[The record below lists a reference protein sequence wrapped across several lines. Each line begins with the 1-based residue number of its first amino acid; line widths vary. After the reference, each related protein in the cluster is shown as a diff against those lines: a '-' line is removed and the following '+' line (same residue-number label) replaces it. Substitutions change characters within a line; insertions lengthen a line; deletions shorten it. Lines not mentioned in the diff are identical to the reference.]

1 MTPLQDLARS
11 CGIQLDYWDTV
22 GQQHHASPESL
33 LRVLQILGIPIKQAE
48 DARDAHR
55 RLYQDFWRRGLE
67 PVGVAWDGT
76 PNEMRL
82 RLPERVG
89 GVVGCRLELESGEV
103 RSWSSD
109 VGALPVVETADVTGV
124 RYCARR
130 LNLPGGLPLGYHRL
144 TVEQGSQTFFSQ
156 ILSAP
161 VQASTTQSRKTW
173 GLFAPLYALHSK
185 HSWGAGDFTDLENL
199 VDWVRAQGGGMVATL
214 PLLAAFLDEPFNP
227 SPYAPAS
234 RLFWNEFY
242 LDVARIP
249 ELQQSPRA
257 QALLAA
263 PEFREEIQA
272 LRAEPLV
279 DYRAQMALK
288 RRVLEELAQTLF
300 AAPSAR
306 LEAFKRFVAA
316 NPQAQDYA
324 RFRAVVD
331 RRREPWALWP
341 APLCDGTITEADF
354 DSAVE
359 RYHLYVQWLCG
370 EQLQS
375 LAAKARAAGDGLY
388 LDLPLGV
395 NADSYDVWRERA
407 VYATGVSAGAPPDP
421 FFPGGQ
427 NWGFPPLHPEN
438 IRTQGYRH
446 LVAYLRHHLKLA
458 GVLRIDHMMGLHR
471 LFWIPQGMPAGQGV
485 YVSYPAEEQYAVF
498 CLEARRHGSTLVG
511 EDLGTVPPEVPP
523 TMARHAIHRMY
534 VMQYQINPWG
544 GDPLGQVFPGAV
556 ASVNTHDMPPFAA
569 FWQALDIQDRFDL
582 RILDEGAAN
591 HARHERNAAR
601 EALLRALRERGLLPH
616 DKADLLSVLRASQAY
631 LAAGPARLVL
641 ATLEDLW
648 GETQPQNVPG
658 TWLERP
664 NWRRR
669 AKKPLEAFGQM
680 PELMETL
687 RTLDRT
693 VKNTR

>member
-1 MTPLQDLARS
+1 MTPLQELARS
-11 CGIQLDYWDTV
+11 YGVQLDYWDTV

-33 LRVLQILGIPIKQAE
+33 LRVLQILGAAVTRPE
-48 DARDAHR
+48 DAGDALR
-55 RLYQDFWRRGLE
+55 RRRQDYWRRGME

-76 PNEMRL
+76 PAEMRL
-82 RLPERVG
+82 RLPENTG
-89 GVVGCRLELESGEV
+89 GRVGCRLELEGGEV

-109 VGALPVVETADVTGV
+109 VGALPVAETADVEGV

-130 LNLPGGLPLGYHRL
+130 LNIPSGLPLGYHRL
-144 TVEQGSQTFFSQ
+144 VIEQGSGSFQSQ
-156 ILSAP
+156 VLSAP
-161 VQASTTQSRKTW
+161 VLASTAQGRKTW
-173 GLFAPLYALHSK
+173 GLFAPLYALHSQ

-234 RLFWNEFY
+234 RLFWNEFF

-249 ELQQSPRA
+249 ELQQSPKA

-263 PEFREEIQA
+263 PELRQAVQA

-288 RRVLEELAQTLF
+288 RRVLEELARTLF
-300 AAPSAR
+300 AAASPR
-306 LEAFKRFVAA
+306 LEAFRQFVAA
-316 NPQAQDYA
+316 NPQAEDYA

-341 APLCDGTITEADF
+341 APLCDGTISEGDY
-354 DSAVE
+354 DPAVQ

-370 EQLQS
+370 EQLKS
-375 LAAKARAAGDGLY
+375 LAEKARAAGDGLY

-407 VYATGVSAGAPPDP
+407 AYATGVSAGAPPDP

-446 LVAYLRHHLKLA
+446 LVGFLRHHLKLA

-498 CLEARRHGSTLVG
+498 CLEARRHGTTLVG

-523 TMARHAIHRMY
+523 AMARHAIHRMY
-534 VMQYQINPWG
+534 VMQYQINPWS
-544 GDPLGQVFPGAV
+544 GDPLGSVFPGAV
-556 ASVNTHDMPPFAA
+556 ASVNTHDMPTFAA
-569 FWQALDIQDRFDL
+569 FWQGLDIQDRL
-582 RILDEGAAN
+582 ELGILDENGAN
-591 HARHERNAAR
+591 HARHERHAAR
-601 EALLRALRERGLLPH
+601 EALLRALRQRGLLH
-616 DKADLLSVLRASQAY
+616 DNGDLPNVLRACLAY
-631 LAAGPARLVL
+631 LAAGPARVVL

-669 AKKPLEAFGQM
+669 AKVPLESFGQM
-680 PELMETL
+680 PVLMETL
-687 RTLDRT
+687 RTLDRML
-693 VKNTR
+693 KNAPR